1 MLPAEWGDLFDHIR
15 RRGDAFPVEL
25 GERLFEIESIPV
37 DDGIDEQVQPAR
49 PENWLSKVL
58 SRSSPRRLKNSAR
71 ASVFWASLLLRPA
84 VAQRALDLPSHRP
97 AIAVTTPGS

>member
-1 MLPAEWGDLFDHIR
+1 MFDHIR

-37 DDGIDEQVQPAR
+37 DDGSDEQVQPGR

-58 SRSSPRRLKNSAR
+58 SRSSPRRLKNSAGQGVLGFAPVEAGGR
-71 ASVFWASLLLRPA
+71 
-84 VAQRALDLPSHRP
+84 AQRALDLPSRRP
-97 AIAVTTPGS
+97 AIAVTTPGF

>member
-1 MLPAEWGDLFDHIR
+1 MLPAEWGDMFDHIR
-15 RRGDAFPVEL
+15 RRGDAFPVKL

-37 DDGIDEQVQPAR
+37 DDGIDEQPGR

-71 ASVFWASLLLRPA
+71 ARVFWASLLLRPA
-84 VAQRALDLPSHRP
+84 VAQRALDLPSRRP
-97 AIAVTTPGS
+97 AIAVTTPSP